1 MRWKSLPASSPK
13 KENAVPVNKLHS
25 KLGLFFTANALACV
39 GMNVGVVG
47 VAWFVIHSTGQN
59 RILGLYSALSLLT
72 AFLALAAC
80 GTLIDHRGKTAAM
93 KYCCLGQGVLFALTA
108 LLHACGAPA
117 LLIIYL
123 LAFLNM
129 PCMVIFT
136 TASRGAVPAV
146 LPPQRLAQGNSVIEI
161 TMQLGA
167 MAAALLTAFS
177 YQAFGFHL
185 LMCAGAAFTWAGAWL
200 FARAGKD
207 FDCPSPASEGLWKNL
222 TEGVAY
228 LWRDKKRLLFGLAV
242 FLPTVVISVSN
253 VIIPG
258 YVQFTLKQGPLV
270 YGTADMFFA
279 LGALLAGLYAA
290 RLISPAGIKAWQYA
304 LFAAAAAGMGL
315 FYVNTATAGFFA
327 CVFLTGLAM
336 AALRV
341 LLNTSFMQCV
351 PPQYLGRALAF
362 LMALSVVIQALLSY
376 AVGRMMDVFGA
387 PSGFLAAG
395 ALLLCGLPLLFWA
408 RPDRHRRNA
417 KF

>member
-1 MRWKSLPASSPK
+1 M
-13 KENAVPVNKLHS
+13 PVNKLHS

-207 FDCPSPASEGLWKNL
+207 FDCPSPASEGLWKNH
-222 TEGVAY
+222 TNFIHFNSSIRIET
-228 LWRDKKRLLFGLAV
+228 AV
-242 FLPTVVISVSN
+242 PCFTVQHNKVMN
-253 VIIPG
+253 
-258 YVQFTLKQGPLV
+258 
-270 YGTADMFFA
+270 
-279 LGALLAGLYAA
+279 
-290 RLISPAGIKAWQYA
+290 
-304 LFAAAAAGMGL
+304 
-315 FYVNTATAGFFA
+315 N
-327 CVFLTGLAM
+327 
-336 AALRV
+336 
-341 LLNTSFMQCV
+341 
-351 PPQYLGRALAF
+351 
-362 LMALSVVIQALLSY
+362 
-376 AVGRMMDVFGA
+376 
-387 PSGFLAAG
+387 
-395 ALLLCGLPLLFWA
+395 
-408 RPDRHRRNA
+408 
-417 KF
+417 